1 MAVYVDD
8 MMQGLRTPKWPYGKH
23 CHLVADTIEE
33 LHAFAHEI
41 GLRRSW
47 YQHKTI
53 PHYDLMAGRRV
64 VAVRKGAI
72 EITGKQLCVMIKK
85 QRILG

>member
-1 MAVYVDD
+1 MAAYVDD
-8 MMQGLRTPKWPYGKH
+8 MIQGLRIPKWLFGKH

-33 LHAFAHEI
+33 LHTFAHGI

-53 PHYDLMAGRRV
+53 PHYDLTAGKRAT
-64 VAVRKGAI
+64 AVRKGAI
-72 EITGKQLCVMIKK
+72 EITREQLCQMIQK